1 MRISDW
7 SSDVCSSDLLLE
19 RQPSRLPEGALVQGG
34 QVVDRR
40 QARSD
45 TPFAKCICCGR
56 CGSQI
61 AENRVAP
68 ASGNEA
74 CRAMSDCGPG
84 HRQIDDVL
92 ERGHPGRNGIW
103 RKCEAEARIFEAQF
117 LDRKRTRLNSNN

>member
-84 HRQIDDVL
+84 
-92 ERGHPGRNGIW
+92 ERKGAVEGKRVAVRVELGVGRDI
-103 RKCEAEARIFEAQF
+103 KK
-117 LDRKRTRLNSNN
+117 KRTIKK